1 MKRFLFLSAFALSML
16 CVSCSKEQKID
27 RLISKAE
34 KLVEDTDAYN
44 REERLMK
51 IGQELESY
59 KESDFTSSQ
68 TARIS
73 KLLSDYQEY

>member
-1 MKRFLFLSAFALSML
+1 ML